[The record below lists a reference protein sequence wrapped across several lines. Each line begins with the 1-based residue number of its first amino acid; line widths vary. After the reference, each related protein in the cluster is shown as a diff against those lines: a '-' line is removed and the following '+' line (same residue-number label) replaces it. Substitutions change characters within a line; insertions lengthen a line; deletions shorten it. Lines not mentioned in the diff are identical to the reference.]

1 MSIGAI
7 CNRKVITTQRNT
19 SVLDAA
25 ILMRK
30 HHVGDVVVIETKK
43 EKIVP
48 IGIVTDRDI
57 VMDVVATALDC
68 KVMTVGD
75 IMVENF
81 LVINKNVDIFV
92 AIKTMTS
99 KGVRRLPVVDN
110 KGQLVGIATLDDL
123 LLFMTK
129 QFGLLSK
136 LLTREQKNESSQRR

>member
-136 LLTREQKNESSQRR
+136 LHTREQKNESSQRR

>member
-7 CNRKVITTQRNT
+7 CNRKVITTRRNT

-30 HHVGDVVVIETKK
+30 HHVGDVVVIETQK
-43 EKIVP
+43 EKTVP

-81 LVINKNVDIFV
+81 LVLNKNVDIFV